1 MGNTAKTD
9 NFLKAIKKY
18 TNAQKNLMQNEVK
31 QLKQQKK
38 RMISQQGKRDSEKLI
53 KESLA
58 KKRSEQ
64 TTLLAK
70 RTQQGQ
76 RELFLERV
84 RMTDEV
90 FELAAERLKNYADT
104 ADYRQKLLDSAH
116 RIAQM
121 FGSDSCVIYISE
133 RDMSQAYGIS
143 GFFGGNAEIKADKT
157 IEIGG
162 IKGYCKA
169 KNIIADDTLDSK
181 LAQQREWFIENADL
195 RVV

>member
-18 TNAQKNLMQNEVK
+18 TNAQKSIMQNEVK
-31 QLKQQKK
+31 QLKLQKK
-38 RMISQQGKRDSEKLI
+38 RLISQQGKRDSEKLI

-90 FELAAERLKNYADT
+90 FELAAERLQA
-104 ADYRQKLLDSAH
+104 L
-116 RIAQM
+116 
-121 FGSDSCVIYISE
+121 FISH
-133 RDMSQAYGIS
+133 
-143 GFFGGNAEIKADKT
+143 
-157 IEIGG
+157 
-162 IKGYCKA
+162 
-169 KNIIADDTLDSK
+169 
-181 LAQQREWFIENADL
+181 
-195 RVV
+195 

>member
-18 TNAQKNLMQNEVK
+18 TNAQKSLMQNEIK
-31 QLKQQKK
+31 QLKQQ
-38 RMISQQGKRDSEKLI
+38 LI

-70 RTQQGQ
+70 RAQQGQ

-90 FELAAERLKNYADT
+90 FELAAERLRNYADT

-121 FGSDSCVIYISE
+121 FGNESCVIYINE

-162 IKGYCKA
+162 IKSDCKA